1 MPLQGM
7 DKVKKMIAKNKRD
20 ANENIKG
27 VYLSGLQNIISET
40 PADTGVH
47 RNNWFLT
54 VGHPSGLFGRD
65 GNKSGG
71 GSEASLAKMP
81 DWVLNKKIYLTN
93 NGPGITSL
101 EYGGFP
107 DPVKKGSYIKKTGKY
122 EILSAGGFSKQ
133 APGGWVRRLLK
144 SMAKKVKTL

>member
-1 MPLQGM
+1 MPLQGV

-27 VYLSGLQNIISET
+27 VYLAGLQNIISET

-65 GNKSGG
+65 GNKGGG
-71 GSEASLAKMP
+71 GSGASLAKMP
-81 DWVLNKKIYLTN
+81 NFTN

-107 DPVKKGSYIKKTGKY
+107 DPVKKGSYIKKTKSY
-122 EILSAGGFSKQ
+122 QILSAGGFSKQ

-144 SMAKKVKTL
+144 SMAKKVKAL